1 MTTTP
6 SPDVNMPI
14 LVIDDLPTMRR
25 VVKNCLRQLGFENV
39 TEAASGSEALEKL
52 RAQPFGLIISDWTIP
67 EIPEHHLVSAVRSEA
82 GTAEV
87 PLLVVAAEAQRPSLS
102 ILSTEEHVSWII
114 KPFTASLLEQK
125 MREAL
130 SPLEP

>member
-1 MTTTP
+1 MTNTP
-6 SPDVNMPI
+6 ALDVNMPI

-52 RAQPFGLIISDWTIP
+52 REQPFSLIISDWTIP
-67 EIPEHHLVSAVRSEA
+67 EIPEQHLVSTVRGEA
-82 GTAEV
+82 AAPEV

-102 ILSTEEHVSWII
+102 ILATEEHVSWII
-114 KPFTASLLEQK
+114 KPFTASLLQQK
-125 MREAL
+125 MHEAL